1 MGPFEFHR
9 LADRELNEA
18 AQYYDCET
26 AGLGLSFLREVER
39 CLQSIA
45 ERPEAGVILAGTARC
60 ARSRALRRIATAHN
74 QRLDAA
80 HSGVTALAQGR
91 KRRARP
97 SRGLGVRYV
106 EPEGREHVRS

>member
-1 MGPFEFHR
+1 MG
-9 LADRELNEA
+9 
-18 AQYYDCET
+18 
-26 AGLGLSFLREVER
+26 S
-39 CLQSIA
+39 
-45 ERPEAGVILAGTARC
+45 GVWGV
-60 ARSRALRRIATAHN
+60 ALHN

-80 HSGVTALAQGR
+80 HSGVTALAQSR